1 MINLTMDSRVSVN
14 LSIQENGEEYV
25 VGSIYTNEYI
35 EVPEEAVLIIQKL
48 DGNLTLEEVSQ
59 WLKEEHNIDLDVLDF
74 VNDLR
79 ELNFLE
85 TIDGIVLIEPKKKIL
100 RNNKL
105 TLLISNLFFNKASN
119 LIYIIIFLSTIYL
132 ILFYEGLFPSYKDI
146 LVFNQI
152 GLSIFTIVLLTWT
165 LTIIHEVGH
174 FLAAYKI
181 DIPVKF
187 NLSIRMYWLVAEAD
201 ISGLWSVPRNKRYVP
216 FLAGMAFDSLVLF
229 ISVILKIA
237 VPLLENIASL
247 LVLLITIRFISH
259 FMVFLRTDVYYV
271 IMNSLNVRSLHT
283 TSIEYIR
290 NKFRFNKLPEMK
302 SNERNYIRVYSFVY
316 LAGAFLSLC
325 MLAFYSVPSMIL
337 MIRKTI
343 DQLASLT
350 TFANFLDGCLAMIV
364 IIVNISLWLF
374 GAKQKLKT
382 YKLSKEI

>member
-316 LAGAFLSLC
+316 LAGAILSLC

>member
-59 WLKEEHNIDLDVLDF
+59 WIKEEHNIDLDVLDF

-290 NKFRFNKLPEMK
+290 NKFRFNKLPEMR
-302 SNERNYIRVYSFVY
+302 SNERNYIRIYSFVY
-316 LAGAFLSLC
+316 LAGAILSLC
-325 MLAFYSVPSMIL
+325 MLAFYSVPSMLL

>member
-59 WLKEEHNIDLDVLDF
+59 WIKEEHNIEVDVLDF

-85 TIDGIVLIEPKKKIL
+85 TIDGIVLIEPKNKIL

-119 LIYIIIFLSTIYL
+119 LIYIFIFLSTIYL
-132 ILFYEGLFPSYKDI
+132 IFFYEGLFPSYKDI

-152 GLSIFTIVLLTWT
+152 GLSIFTIVLLTWA

-283 TSIEYIR
+283 TSIEYIK
-290 NKFRFNKLPEMK
+290 NKFQFNKLPEMK
-302 SNERNYIRVYSFVY
+302 SNERNYIRIYSFVY
-316 LAGAFLSLC
+316 LAGAILSLC
-325 MLAFYSVPSMIL
+325 MLAFYSVPSMVL

-343 DQLASLT
+343 DQLASVT
-350 TFANFLDGCLAMIV
+350 TFTNFLDGCLALIV
-364 IIVNISLWLF
+364 IIVNISLWMF

-382 YKLSKEI
+382 YKLSKEL

>member
-35 EVPEEAVLIIQKL
+35 EVPEEAVFIIQKL

-59 WLKEEHNIDLDVLDF
+59 WIKKEHNIDLDVLDF

-85 TIDGIVLIEPKKKIL
+85 TIDGIVLIEPKNKIL

-105 TLLISNLFFNKASN
+105 TLLISNFFFNKASN

-216 FLAGMAFDSLVLF
+216 FLAGIAFDSLVLF

-283 TSIEYIR
+283 TSIEYIK
-290 NKFRFNKLPEMK
+290 NKFRFSKLPEMK
-302 SNERNYIRVYSFVY
+302 SNERNYIRIYSFVY
-316 LAGAFLSLC
+316 LAGAILSLC

>member
-1 MINLTMDSRVSVN
+1 MDSRVSVN